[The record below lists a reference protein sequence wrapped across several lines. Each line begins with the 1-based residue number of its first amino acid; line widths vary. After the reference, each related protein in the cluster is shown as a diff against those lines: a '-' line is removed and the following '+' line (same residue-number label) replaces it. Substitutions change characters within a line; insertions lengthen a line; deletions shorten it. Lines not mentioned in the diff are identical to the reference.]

1 MANIKVLGNVFAIT
15 SGVKL
20 DDLKRI
26 KRFRPEAL
34 ELKDGDG
41 DPVFA
46 IGIGCRGGFQDECV
60 VFDCATADG
69 QGLACVTADLP
80 KIPEGKDV
88 RDFLADEVGGI
99 LAKLNK
105 LEVTLPG
112 VIAEINAEHEA
123 ARPAIEVL

>member
-20 DDLKRI
+20 EDLQRI

-34 ELKDGDG
+34 TLKDADG
-41 DPVFA
+41 EPVFE
-46 IGIGCRGGFQDECV
+46 IGIACRGGFQDGCV
-60 VFDCATADG
+60 FFDCASADG
-69 QGLACVTADLP
+69 EGLACVTADLP
-80 KIPEGKDV
+80 KIPDGKDV

-105 LEVTLPG
+105 LEATLPG

-123 ARPAIEVL
+123 ARAAVEVL